1 MLDKGSLSSIYDE
14 AKVAELERASELK
27 GKEQRKLETML
38 ENYPTYL
45 SILDTLRASSSEQV
59 YKSLVEFLPV
69 LKDIL
74 SDVIKDKKT
83 IDKIAEGLSAMD
95 KRAEVQRDKK
105 GNIIYDKD
113 TKDTEKLKLCDDI
126 EEYMKREVLP
136 YTPDAEAFFEEK
148 VDVKNPVLKTGAEII
163 FTRQF
168 YIPSFPEPSSE
179 IEKEFRSLSTN
190 IADMI
195 LDLYK

>member
-1 MLDKGSLSSIYDE
+1 MKCVL
-14 AKVAELERASELK
+14 
-27 GKEQRKLETML
+27 
-38 ENYPTYL
+38 
-45 SILDTLRASSSEQV
+45 
-59 YKSLVEFLPV
+59 
-69 LKDIL
+69 LKDL
-74 SDVIKDKKT
+74 MKQEMLRESFF
-83 IDKIAEGLSAMD
+83 L
-95 KRAEVQRDKK
+95 QR
-105 GNIIYDKD
+105 I
-113 TKDTEKLKLCDDI
+113 KDTEKLKLCDDI